1 MLLKFGPDV
10 DLLLRCNQCVITVST
25 LKFNEKLESKEK
37 LEELE
42 SFESLSRLME
52 LANPPSQLGTAKDYE

>member
-1 MLLKFGPDV
+1 
-10 DLLLRCNQCVITVST
+10 VST

-42 SFESLSRLME
+42 SFESPSRLME